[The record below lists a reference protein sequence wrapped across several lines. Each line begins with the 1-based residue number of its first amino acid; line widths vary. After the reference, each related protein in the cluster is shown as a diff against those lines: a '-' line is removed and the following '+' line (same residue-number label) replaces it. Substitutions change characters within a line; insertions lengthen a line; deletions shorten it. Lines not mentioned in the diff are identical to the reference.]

1 MANTQRTLKDR
12 LFCSLFGNSAR
23 KALALELYNALNG
36 TQYTNPE
43 DIQINTIGDVVYM
56 GMRNDVSFLLA
67 NDLNM
72 YEQQSTWNPNMPL
85 RCFLYTAHAI
95 ERYLHDTGKDK
106 KIYGANMVYIPTP
119 KLVVLYNIDESKNS
133 VPVQDQVL
141 KFSDCF
147 MSPKSGDVEVT
158 VHAYNINP
166 GNWLPSRCIPLND
179 YSSFV
184 DSYRKFAKDANTDEE
199 RVRAANA
206 AIDQLPYGRVREYI
220 SSQRSE
226 VIDMLLTEYNE
237 AEVMEAIK
245 EEAREEGKA
254 QGLAQGIEEGVATG
268 RTQGETRLVA
278 LISAMTKGGDAAYVT
293 QVSDP
298 AFREEMYKK
307 YNL

>member
-1 MANTQRTLKDR
+1 
-12 LFCSLFGNSAR
+12 
-23 KALALELYNALNG
+23 
-36 TQYTNPE
+36 
-43 DIQINTIGDVVYM
+43 
-56 GMRNDVSFLLA
+56 
-67 NDLNM
+67 
-72 YEQQSTWNPNMPL
+72 
-85 RCFLYTAHAI
+85 
-95 ERYLHDTGKDK
+95 
-106 KIYGANMVYIPTP
+106 
-119 KLVVLYNIDESKNS
+119 
-133 VPVQDQVL
+133 
-141 KFSDCF
+141 
-147 MSPKSGDVEVT
+147 MSPKSGDVETT

-298 AFREEMYKK
+298 AFREKMYKK